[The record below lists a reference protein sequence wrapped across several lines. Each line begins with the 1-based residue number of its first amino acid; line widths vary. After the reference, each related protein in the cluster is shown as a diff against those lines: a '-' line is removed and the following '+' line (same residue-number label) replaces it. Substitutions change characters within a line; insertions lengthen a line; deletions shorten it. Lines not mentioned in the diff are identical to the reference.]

1 MLKYYKYKNLI
12 KILNMKNVSSLFHT
26 LDQLQ
31 ELLVEHFWML
41 DVKLL
46 IIHLQDLI

>member
-12 KILNMKNVSSLFHT
+12 KIPNMKNASSLFPM
-26 LDQLQ
+26 LDQPQ